1 MRSAQAVL
9 VVAVVVSALA
19 VVYVRHQHRLE
30 FVALHAAQKERD
42 RLNTEWRQLLAEE
55 STWSF
60 HHLVEKNARERLKM
74 KEPEVSE
81 VAIVDMSGP

>member
-1 MRSAQAVL
+1 MRSVQAVL
-9 VVAVVVSALA
+9 ILAVVVSALG

-30 FVALHAAQKERD
+30 FVALHAAHKERD

-60 HHLVEKNARERLKM
+60 HHLVEKNARERLTM
-74 KEPEVSE
+74 KEPKVSE
-81 VAIVDMSGP
+81 VVIVDMSGR